1 MQFHGGNRTKMS
13 TTKKLLLVA
22 VVCCLGATGAFANT
36 ITQSCTGT
44 AATFNPPP
52 ATCTFTDF
60 NVSWGSLSDVTVTI
74 SGMTGTLFASITNI
88 TSTTQGYGTPTGVTD
103 IATVTFEVGANAPTA
118 VTVSTGSTVPCSGT
132 VPGNSTVNCASLSWG
147 PTGMTNDMGAVENAI
162 FTGGGTVSFTSA
174 ANQSTSG
181 SITPGS
187 TFIGGDGSFTGT
199 LTLTYTYST
208 GAPEPASL
216 LLVGGGLL
224 GVGLAFRKRQQ
235 AKS

>member
-1 MQFHGGNRTKMS
+1 MS
-13 TTKKLLLVA
+13 TTKKLLLA
-22 VVCCLGATGAFANT
+22 AAICCLGTTSAFANI
-36 ITQSCTGT
+36 ITQTCSPST
-44 AATFNPPP
+44 ASFNNA

-60 NVSWGSLSDVTVTI
+60 NVSWGSLNDVTVTI
-74 SGMTGTLFASITNI
+74 SGMTGTLFASVTNI
-88 TSTTQGYGTPTGVTD
+88 TSSTQGYGTPTPVTD
-103 IATVTFEVGANAPTA
+103 SATVTFEVGANALTD
-118 VTVSTGSTVPCSGT
+118 VTVSTGSTVGCSGT